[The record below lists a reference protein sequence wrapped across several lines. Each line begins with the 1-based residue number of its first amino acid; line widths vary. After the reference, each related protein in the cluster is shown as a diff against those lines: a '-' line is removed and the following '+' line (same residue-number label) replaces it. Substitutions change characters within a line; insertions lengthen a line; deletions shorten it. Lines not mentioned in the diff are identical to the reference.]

1 MKKVYHADLYG
12 VRGEKYRALEQLD
25 VATTEWQE
33 IHPQSPWYLFKPF
46 DDSLWGEYG
55 KWWKVN
61 EVFPVNSVGIVTA
74 RDKLTIHFTPEKLW
88 ETIKD
93 FVSLPVEEARRKY
106 QLGKDVRDWKV
117 ADAQKDL
124 KESGPV
130 KSNIVPILYRPFDVR
145 YTYYTGKSRGF
156 LCMPRPEVMGHMLA
170 GENLGIYAC
179 RQTSIAGWR
188 HVLATNGV
196 TEFCYLSTVTSEAG
210 YLHPLY
216 LYPSGGLRMETE
228 RRANLSPDFLQA
240 LCHAIGKKSPELTPE
255 DILYYIYAVFH
266 SPTYRS
272 RYTEFLSL
280 DFPRVPLPGSNAL
293 FRELSKIGEELVA
306 LHLVLKTASP
316 LPNYPVQGTNVVER
330 VRYEEPSSQ
339 ASSRGRVWINKT
351 QYFEGVPPGVWQF
364 HIGGYQVCE
373 KWLKER
379 KDRTLS
385 LNELEHYR
393 KIVANIGETI
403 RLMEKVDEVIASA
416 GGWPRA
422 FQG

>member
-1 MKKVYHADLYG
+1 
-12 VRGEKYRALEQLD
+12 
-25 VATTEWQE
+25 
-33 IHPQSPWYLFKPF
+33 
-46 DDSLWGEYG
+46 
-55 KWWKVN
+55 
-61 EVFPVNSVGIVTA
+61 
-74 RDKLTIHFTPEKLW
+74 
-88 ETIKD
+88 
-93 FVSLPVEEARRKY
+93 
-106 QLGKDVRDWKV
+106 
-117 ADAQKDL
+117 
-124 KESGPV
+124 
-130 KSNIVPILYRPFDVR
+130 
-145 YTYYTGKSRGF
+145 
-156 LCMPRPEVMGHMLA
+156 MGHMLA
-170 GENLGIYAC
+170 GSSNTALVIGRAGEVIGEDEWDIVAVSRHAVDLNFYRRGGG
-179 RQTSIAGWR
+179 QT
-188 HVLATNGV
+188 
-196 TEFCYLSTVTSEAG
+196 
-210 YLHPLY
+210 HPLY

-272 RYTEFLSL
+272 RYKEFLSL

-351 QYFEGVPPGVWQF
+351 QYFEGVPPEVWQF

-385 LNELEHYR
+385 LNELEHYQ